1 MIVAVDNSFVVP
13 IPATMKVAGF
23 FNPNTSAAVAP
34 EMRSALAERFANA
47 ANAWNAVAVGVSG
60 MPGTALNAADERD
73 AIEKALENCAKRDR
87 DCRVIALGPFSVEP
101 AARPK

>member
-13 IPATMKVAGF
+13 IPMTMKVVGF
-23 FNPNTSAAVAP
+23 FNASTSAAVTP

-47 ANAWNAVAVGVSG
+47 TNAWNAVAVGASG
-60 MPGTALNAADERD
+60 MPGAALNAADEKD
-73 AIEKALENCAKRDR
+73 AIERALANCAKRDR

-101 AARPK
+101 AGPSK